1 MTSELIL
8 NKTGHSNST
17 TLNQHEQE
25 VDFKLSQLTKELS
38 LLKDKVNDHSNA
50 NENQKEGFSISIW
63 LDGALHASQS

>member
-38 LLKDKVNDHSNA
+38 LLKDKVKDHSNA
-50 NENQKEGFSISIW
+50 NENHKEGFSIW
-63 LDGALHASQS
+63 LDGALDTGQS